1 MQPTY
6 FPWAGYFKMIND
18 VNLFIFLDDA
28 QYSKGSWHSRN
39 KILNK
44 SKEIWLTISL
54 KKHKLNTNLNE
65 ISIFNLDSWKRTH
78 INLLKSIYLKHPYY
92 LSIKEISDFLIS
104 IKTEILSEVNIMI
117 IKFIC
122 EKLFIKTKTVKSS
135 NFNIDEKRT
144 KKIITLLNNFKV
156 NEYLSPAGSKNYL
169 EEDNFNIKT
178 SIKLKFTN
186 YQFNKY
192 SQFYNNSTF
201 VEKLSIIDIIANLG
215 WDNTKKYIL
224 EAK

>member
-1 MQPTY
+1 
-6 FPWAGYFKMIND
+6 
-18 VNLFIFLDDA
+18 
-28 QYSKGSWHSRN
+28 
-39 KILNK
+39 LNK

>member
-6 FPWAGYFKMIND
+6 FPWVGYFKMIND

-28 QYSKGSWHSRN
+28 QYSKGSWHNRN

-44 SKEIWLTISL
+44 SKEIWLTVSL
-54 KKHKLNTNLNE
+54 KKDKLNTNLNE
-65 ISIFNLDSWKRTH
+65 ILIFNLDSWKRTH
-78 INLLKSIYLKHPYY
+78 INLLKSIYSKHPYY
-92 LSIKEISDFLIS
+92 LSIKEISDFLIN

-135 NFNIDEKRT
+135 DFNIDEKRT

-156 NEYLSPAGSKNYL
+156 NEYLSPTGSKNYL

-178 SIKLKFTN
+178 SVKLKFAN

>member
-6 FPWAGYFKMIND
+6 FPWIGYFKMIND
-18 VNLFIFLDDA
+18 VNLFIFLDDV

>member
-6 FPWAGYFKMIND
+6 FPWIGYFKMIND

-92 LSIKEISDFLIS
+92 LSIKEISDFLIN

>member
-1 MQPTY
+1 
-6 FPWAGYFKMIND
+6 
-18 VNLFIFLDDA
+18 
-28 QYSKGSWHSRN
+28 
-39 KILNK
+39 
-44 SKEIWLTISL
+44 
-54 KKHKLNTNLNE
+54 
-65 ISIFNLDSWKRTH
+65 
-78 INLLKSIYLKHPYY
+78 
-92 LSIKEISDFLIS
+92 
-104 IKTEILSEVNIMI
+104 MI

-169 EEDNFNIKT
+169 EEDNFNLKT

-201 VEKLSIIDIIANLG
+201 IEKLSIIDIIANLG